1 MFSILLSH
9 LFFLQKL
16 RIKFLAKRNK
26 GKRLREET
34 LPKENEENS
43 LGKRVKT
50 ETTSKDI
57 KSTETENTDDAR
69 GDDSNDNKKEP
80 NATGNGDEI
89 KIEAKIE
96 DDTNE
101 EEDPEEEDPEEE
113 PQEDE
118 EMPQASPHPDSAEEA
133 SVYILP
139 FCLLVFCVYIPKSK
153 RRNRINPTVDLYCRG
168 QKGFE
173 LRALLL

>member
-101 EEDPEEEDPEEE
+101 EEDPEEE